1 MQINP
6 KLLITKKIWDH
17 RWTQLGEFLPAD
29 TRKYDKYQIYKKINF
44 PPFYE
49 LKTFPNYYQYYNTC
63 NFGTTRW
70 RKVVKSGGFK
80 FIPSQEPYKAMVP
93 WHEKS
98 VIEGVVGVQ
107 NETRD

>member
-1 MQINP
+1 MSI
-6 KLLITKKIWDH
+6 
-17 RWTQLGEFLPAD
+17 
-29 TRKYDKYQIYKKINF
+29 
-44 PPFYE
+44 
-49 LKTFPNYYQYYNTC
+49 KTFTKYYQCYNTC

-107 NETRD
+107 NETRDKKLISKHDTKSFIEKRDCWEKD